1 MEKLWR
7 MRVEIEVEPGDLDVD
22 PGYEKGFMNVITWAT
37 SAESAK
43 VKLANYLRTFK
54 WQLLGVE
61 HSAEV
66 DDGEVSDSEVN
77 ELIDRAKEDPA
88 AIILGTFHSYLSP
101 KVC

>member
-1 MEKLWR
+1 MLRVTRSPRAHITSTRINRRYMEKLWR

-22 PGYEKGFMNVITWAT
+22 PGYEKGFMNVVTWAT

-43 VKLANYLRTFK
+43 VKLADYLRTFK

-66 DDGEVSDSEVN
+66 DDGEAPDSEAG
-77 ELIDRAKEDPA
+77 ELINRA
-88 AIILGTFHSYLSP
+88 
-101 KVC
+101 